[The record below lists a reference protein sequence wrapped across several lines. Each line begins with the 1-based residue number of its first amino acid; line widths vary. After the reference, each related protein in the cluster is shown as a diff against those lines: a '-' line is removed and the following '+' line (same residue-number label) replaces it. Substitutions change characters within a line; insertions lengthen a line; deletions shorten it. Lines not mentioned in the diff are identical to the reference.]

1 MSVFHKSVRRIVC
14 MIESRLLARVVC
26 VFSLSLALC
35 GQGLSITDYNGNG
48 YDDVWEA
55 LYNATGLPANDDTDG
70 DGCANWIEALAGTD
84 PRNSQDT
91 LKVGNVYIAGSNI
104 VLTVD
109 SETGKKYQLQ
119 SCSSPQGPTWSDE
132 GTPTTGDGTTKAFST
147 PKGGGSRKFYRI
159 LTQDQDTDND
169 GVTDWAEGKLGTDP
183 TQATSA
189 ANASGG
195 AANDGDTLHSLLTV
209 TSSMVTAD
217 AFKKESTTARVR
229 LTRSFGTMPLKVS
242 FALSGST
249 DPTKRA
255 ATTADYSLKDG
266 TNIPLTNS
274 VSIANGATT
283 ADVVIQPKA
292 LVNGVNNV
300 PGVLT
305 FNFVTQNAATPVMM
319 GTQTVRISDAAN
331 TSENQRLFVAYLGA
345 DNGVATTGSGVATI
359 LLQGDNIVG
368 SVNASFNNLS
378 STQQNNYLKIKNP
391 TTGPEIQFIPKGQVT
406 AAAWVIKAIQ
416 FLTTDQAMLDALFQ
430 GKIYMSISTAD
441 FTNGELRGDFA
452 LSNGSISPPPAPAA
466 PPAVGSAQFPIL
478 TGSNLDRDIV
488 RFLMQATF
496 GPTPATIQEVKDL
509 ITANGNNQITGYTAW
524 LNKQMDLAQT
534 PSPSL
539 LQLVAAADTED
550 FILRRNKPV
559 TYSNDPQFGG
569 NAKRWNTTTKVWDTD
584 AIWQNNYPFQ
594 SNRRREWWTI
604 ALQSK
609 DQLRQRMAFALSQI
623 VVISENND
631 SVNTYH
637 YGAANYWDM
646 LASNAFGPYRTILQN
661 VTYSPMMGVYLSHLK
676 NQAAKGTISP
686 DENYAREIMQ
696 LFSIGLVQRFQDGS
710 LKLDASGL
718 PIPTYDQTDISE
730 LARVMTGLS
739 FGKVHG
745 SISAATYPTATNQAI
760 GALVTNSSFTAGS
773 GHRYWQ
779 GPWLNDMAMFATN
792 GQTGTGKTYYHDFNQ
807 KRLFNGK
814 VGDTT
819 LPARPTET
827 PADGNADITT
837 ALNVLAGTAGAGTY
851 SGHSNTPVFI
861 SRLLIQRFTTANPS
875 AGYLYRV
882 AQKYKDTNGNL
893 GEVVK
898 AILLDYEVRSLPLA
912 DENISYGKPKE
923 PILQYIA
930 SLRALKAY
938 TGSPLANLNTM
949 PVSFSATE
957 SAYTSTYPGSELS
970 KFPAGAVRFRYPD
983 TTTNIGQA
991 PQKNPS
997 VFNWFLPDYVSPGPL
1012 ASAGLVAPEL
1022 QQATE
1027 SNVISTINYNYNV
1040 IFTSVPPVAV
1050 GAFAGTGVDNYFNL
1064 AGYQTGTGG
1073 TLSVPS
1079 YGVSA
1084 GYFSAS
1090 TYDAVGGK
1098 EPDSINL
1105 QKDNVVPDYTDLTTR
1120 YTNAYTTALGGVIT
1134 PSATQIQ
1141 AAHAVAVSTVV
1152 DHLDLLLTGGY
1163 LKAKF
1168 GTSAGTSRQS
1178 ILDGINA
1185 ITTNYHTSDSR
1196 FPANA
1201 LTRCRNMIYL
1211 VSTSPQAMVLK

>member
-1 MSVFHKSVRRIVC
+1 
-14 MIESRLLARVVC
+14 MIFSRLPARVAC
-26 VFSLSLALC
+26 ILSLSLALC
-35 GQGLSITDYNGNG
+35 GQGFSITDYNGNG

-55 LYNATGLPANDDTDG
+55 LYNGTGLLPNDDTDG
-70 DGCANWIEALAGTD
+70 DGSPNWIEALAGTD
-84 PRNSQDT
+84 PRNPHDT
-91 LKVGNVYIAGSNI
+91 LKVGNVYISGSNI

-109 SETGKKYQLQ
+109 SETGKKYQLR
-119 SCSSPQGPTWSDE
+119 SSSAPQGPTWTNE
-132 GTPTTGDGTTKAFST
+132 GAPVTGDGTTKAFST
-147 PKGGGSRKFYRI
+147 PTGGGPRKFYHI

-183 TQATSA
+183 ALGTSA
-189 ANASGG
+189 SNASGG
-195 AANDGDTLHSLLTV
+195 LANDGDTLHSLLSV

-217 AFKKESTTARVR
+217 AFKKEATAARVR
-229 LTRSFGTMPLKVS
+229 LTRSFGAMPLKVS
-242 FALSGST
+242 FLLSGGLDT
-249 DPTKRA
+249 TKRP
-255 ATTADYSLKDG
+255 ATTADYNLKDG
-266 TNIPLTNS
+266 ANVPLTNS
-274 VSIANGATT
+274 VTIANGATT

-292 LVNGVNNV
+292 LINGVNEV
-300 PGVLT
+300 PGVLA
-305 FNFVTQNAATPVMM
+305 FNFVTQNVGPPVTI
-319 GTQTVRISDAAN
+319 GSQTVRINDGAN

-345 DNGVATTGSGVATI
+345 DNNVATTGSGVATI
-359 LLQGDNIVG
+359 LLKGDNTVG
-368 SVNASFNNLS
+368 SVNATFNNLS
-378 STQQNNYLKIKNP
+378 SIQQNNYLKIKNP
-391 TTGPEIQFIPKGQVT
+391 ITGPEIQFIPKGQVT
-406 AAAWVIKAIQ
+406 GAVWTIKATQ
-416 FLTTDQAMLDALFQ
+416 FLTTDQAMLNALFQ
-430 GKIYMSISTAD
+430 GKMYMSISTAD

-452 LSNGSISPPPAPAA
+452 LSIGSISPPPAPAA
-466 PPAVGSAQFPIL
+466 PPAVGSAQFPLL

-496 GPTPATIQEVKDL
+496 GPTPETIQEVKDL
-509 ITANGNNQITGYTAW
+509 IAANGNNQIAGYTAW
-524 LNKQMDLAQT
+524 LNKQMDLAQA

-539 LQLVAAADTED
+539 LQLVTAADTEE
-550 FILRRNKPV
+550 FILRGNKPV

-569 NAKRWNTTTKVWDTD
+569 NAKRWNTGTKAWDVD
-584 AIWQNNYPFQ
+584 AIWQNNYGFQ
-594 SNRRREWWTI
+594 SNRRREWWTLV
-604 ALQSK
+604 LQSK

-623 VVISENND
+623 VIISENND

-646 LASNAFGPYRTILQN
+646 LASNAFGSYRTILQN

-710 LKLDASGL
+710 LQLDANGL

-739 FGKVHG
+739 FGKVQT
-745 SISAATYPTATNQAI
+745 SVPAATYPTATNQSI
-760 GALVTNSSFTAGS
+760 GTLVNNISFTAGS

-779 GPWLNDMAMFATN
+779 GPWLNNMAMFATN
-792 GQTGTGKTYYHDFNQ
+792 GLSGTSKTYYHDFNQ

-819 LPARPTET
+819 LLARPTET
-827 PADGNADITT
+827 TADGDADVTA
-837 ALNVLAGTAGAGTY
+837 ALNVLAGTVGAGTY
-851 SGHSNTPVFI
+851 TGHSNTPVFV

-882 AQKYKDTNGNL
+882 TQKYKDTNGNL

-898 AILLDYEVRSLPLA
+898 AILLDYEARSLALA
-912 DENISYGKPKE
+912 DENISAGKPKE
-923 PILQYIA
+923 PILHYIS

-949 PVSFSATE
+949 PVSFSASE
-957 SAYTSTYPGSELS
+957 SPYTTAYPGSELS
-970 KFPAGAVRFRYPD
+970 KFPSGAVRFRYPD
-983 TTTNIGQA
+983 TTGNLSQA

-997 VFNWFLPDYVSPGPL
+997 VFNWFLPDYVSPGAL

-1027 SNVISTINYNYNV
+1027 SNVISTINYNYNL
-1040 IFTSVPPVAV
+1040 IFTTVPPVAAGV
-1050 GAFAGTGVDNYFNL
+1050 FAGTTVDNYFNMS
-1064 AGYQTGTGG
+1064 GYQTGSGAQ
-1073 TLSVPS
+1073 LSVPS

-1084 GYFSAS
+1084 GYFSGS
-1090 TYDAVGGK
+1090 IFNTTTGQ
-1098 EPDSINL
+1098 PDDLSL
-1105 QKDNVVPDYTDLTTR
+1105 QKDNVIPNYTEFTTR
-1120 YTNAYTTALGGVIT
+1120 YTNAYTAALGGVTT
-1134 PSATQIQ
+1134 PSALQIQ
-1141 AAHAVAVSTVV
+1141 TAHAAAVSTVV

-1168 GTSAGTSRQS
+1168 GTSAGTPRQS
-1178 ILDGINA
+1178 ILDGANA
-1185 ITTNYHTSDSR
+1185 ITTNYHTSDTR

-1211 VSTSPQAMVLK
+1211 VATSPQAMVLK

>member
-1 MSVFHKSVRRIVC
+1 
-14 MIESRLLARVVC
+14 MIELRFLARVVC
-26 VFSLSLALC
+26 VFTLSLALC
-35 GQGLSITDYNGNG
+35 GQGFAITDYNGNG

-55 LYNATGLPANDDTDG
+55 LYNATGLPINDDTDG

-84 PRNSQDT
+84 PRNAQDT
-91 LKVGNVYIAGSNI
+91 HKVGSVYIAGSNI

-119 SCSSPQGPTWSDE
+119 SSANPQGPVWTDE
-132 GTPTTGDGTTKAFST
+132 GAPVTGNGTTKAFST
-147 PKGGGSRKFYRI
+147 PTGSGVRKFYHI

-183 TQATSA
+183 NQATSP

-195 AANDGDTLHSLLTV
+195 VANDGDTLHSLLTV

-217 AFKKESTTARVR
+217 AFKKESTAARVR

-249 DPTKRA
+249 DPTKRS

-266 TNIPLTNS
+266 VNTTLTNS

-292 LVNGVNNV
+292 LVNGTNNV

-305 FNFVTQNAATPVMM
+305 FNFVTQNGATPVTM
-319 GTQTVRISDAAN
+319 GTQTVKINDAAN
-331 TSENQRLFVAYLGA
+331 TTENQRLFVAYLGA
-345 DNGVATTGSGVATI
+345 DSGVTTTGSGVATI
-359 LLQGDNIVG
+359 LLQGDNTVG

-406 AAAWVIKAIQ
+406 AAAWTIKAIQ

-466 PPAVGSAQFPIL
+466 APAIGSAQFPIL

-496 GPTPATIQEVKDL
+496 GPTPETIQEVKDL
-509 ITANGNNQITGYTAW
+509 IASNGNNQIAGYTAW

-539 LQLVAAADTED
+539 LQLVAAADTEE
-550 FILRRNKPV
+550 FILRGNKPV
-559 TYSNDPQFGG
+559 TYGNDPQFGG
-569 NAKRWNTTTKVWDTD
+569 NAKRWNVTTKVWDTD
-584 AIWQNNYPFQ
+584 AIWQNNYGFQ
-594 SNRRREWWTI
+594 ANRRREWWTLV
-604 ALQSK
+604 LQSK

-631 SVNTYH
+631 TVNTYH

-646 LASNAFGPYRTILQN
+646 LASNAFGSYRTILQN

-710 LKLDASGL
+710 LQLDASGL

-739 FGKVHG
+739 FGKVH
-745 SISAATYPTATNQAI
+745 STISAVTYPAASNQSI
-760 GALVTNSSFTAGS
+760 GTLVTNTSFTAGS

-779 GPWLNDMAMFATN
+779 GPWLNDMAMFAT
-792 GQTGTGKTYYHDFNQ
+792 TGSGASKTYYHDFNQ
-807 KRLFNGK
+807 KRLFAGK
-814 VGDTT
+814 TGDTT

-827 PADGNADITT
+827 VADGNADITA
-837 ALNVLAGTAGAGTY
+837 ALNVLAGTLGAGTY
-851 SGHSNTPVFI
+851 TGHSNTPVFV

-898 AILLDYEVRSLPLA
+898 AILLDYEVRSLALA

-957 SAYTSTYPGSELS
+957 SAFTSAYPGSELA

-983 TTTNIGQA
+983 TTGNLSQA

-1012 ASAGLVAPEL
+1012 SSAGLVAPEL

-1027 SNVISTINYNYNV
+1027 SNVISTINYNNSV
-1040 IFTSVPPVAV
+1040 IFTTVPPVTA
-1050 GAFAGTGVDNYFNL
+1050 GTFAGTGGDSYFNL

-1084 GYFSAS
+1084 GYFSAT

-1098 EPDSINL
+1098 EPDSLNL
-1105 QKDNVVPDYTDLTTR
+1105 NKDNVIPDYTDLTTR
-1120 YTNAYTTALGGVIT
+1120 YTNAYTTALGGVTT
-1134 PSATQIQ
+1134 PTTPQIQ

-1168 GTSAGTSRQS
+1168 GSSAGTPRQS
-1178 ILDGINA
+1178 ILDGVNA
-1185 ITTNYHTSDSR
+1185 IGNNTYHTTNASFAS
-1196 FPANA
+1196 NA